1 MVEMM
6 LSAEELLNITGDP
19 IWAERCEDVTF
30 NSLPASMTSD
40 LKALHY
46 LTAPNMVR
54 IDKGSKAPELENG
67 GPMLLFNAY
76 DHRCCQ
82 HNVSHGW
89 PYYAEH
95 LWLGT
100 GKNGLAAALYAPCQ
114 VTSKVG
120 NGAPVTIREDT
131 DYPFDEIVVFRMKTH
146 KPNSFPLTLRW
157 PSWCAMP
164 KLAIN

>member
-95 LWLGT
+95 LWLAAAN
-100 GKNGLAAALYAPCQ
+100 NGLAVALYEPSQ
-114 VTSKVG
+114 VTTKVG
-120 NGAPVTIREDT
+120 AGTPVTITEKT
-131 DYPFDEIVVFRMKTH
+131 NYPFDETVTLDFKT
-146 KPNSFPLTLRW
+146 
-157 PSWCAMP
+157 
-164 KLAIN
+164 